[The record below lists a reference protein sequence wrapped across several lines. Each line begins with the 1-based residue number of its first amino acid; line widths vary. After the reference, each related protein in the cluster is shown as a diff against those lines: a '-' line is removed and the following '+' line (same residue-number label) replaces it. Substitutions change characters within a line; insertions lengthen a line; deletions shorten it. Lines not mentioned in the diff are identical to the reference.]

1 MCVCLLKRECSK
13 WDAII
18 RVVNP
23 RLFSLTQCPGCG
35 LRGTSASVS
44 SCWQSL
50 NDSGVPVDQTH
61 HVEYV
66 PQESVRCKDYWGN
79 FRKKVKEVA
88 SAH

>member
-1 MCVCLLKRECSK
+1 M
-13 WDAII
+13 
-18 RVVNP
+18 
-23 RLFSLTQCPGCG
+23 
-35 LRGTSASVS
+35 
-44 SCWQSL
+44 
-50 NDSGVPVDQTH
+50 DQTH